1 MPMKTNAI
9 KLLTSTF
16 LALLCAAQIRAQRC
30 DVDSGFRGSYFN
42 VGYKQR
48 AFVKFF
54 RSLDEI
60 PQNVRDRL
68 NEYLR
73 ARLGEDFVRRLK
85 FEEGERL
92 DLEGLREK
100 FPAVYKE
107 NAKRGSYDL
116 LFFFADPDKGLKS
129 FFSKMAL
136 NEDGSVNIDIRLP
149 DIASNPAKAAII
161 SCQDAYSVAATNGF
175 PKEFSRAGFEYS
187 EGQKSFI
194 WIVTDSRET
203 QPDDPLMPRLNG
215 TYKKIEIDAN
225 AGKVVRIYK
234 ETIVF

>member
-1 MPMKTNAI
+1 MPMKINTM
-9 KLLTSTF
+9 KLLASTF
-16 LALLCAAQIRAQRC
+16 LALLCAAQISAQTC

-42 VGYKQR
+42 VSYKQR
-48 AFVKFF
+48 DFVKLF

-73 ARLGEDFVRRLK
+73 GRLGEDFARKLK

-92 DLEGLREK
+92 DLERLRKK

-116 LFFFADPDKGLKS
+116 LFFFSDPDKGLKA

-136 NEDGSVNIDIRLP
+136 NEDGSVNVDIRLP
-149 DIASNPAKAAII
+149 DIASNPAKAVII

-175 PKEFSRAGFEYS
+175 PKEVSHAWFEYS
-187 EGQKSFI
+187 ESQKSFV
-194 WIVTDSRET
+194 WIITDSRET
-203 QPDDPLMPRLNG
+203 EPDDPLMPRFNG
-215 TYKKIEIDAN
+215 TYKKVEIDAN
-225 AGKVVRIYK
+225 TGRVVRVYK
-234 ETIVF
+234 ETIFF